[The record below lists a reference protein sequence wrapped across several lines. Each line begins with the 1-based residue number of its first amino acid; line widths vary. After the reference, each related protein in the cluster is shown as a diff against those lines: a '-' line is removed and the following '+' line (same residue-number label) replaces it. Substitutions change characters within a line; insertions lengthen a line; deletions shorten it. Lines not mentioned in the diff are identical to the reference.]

1 MMDPDQLADFLSA
14 RCGKLTASRM
24 ADAMARLK
32 NGGEAEDR
40 KKLKIELVAE
50 RMTGDSVPHYVNDA
64 MRWGLATED
73 EAKAA
78 FEAETGLLLTPCGT
92 IDHPEIEWFAATP
105 DALIGRDA
113 VAEFKCPATTTHVG
127 WVLAGVVPEQHK
139 PQILAQ
145 LACTGRTRAIFCS
158 YDPRVKRG
166 PQLFI
171 REWTPDQAEIAAIE
185 AAAREFLAEVDA
197 MFDLATAQPAL
208 EPHQ

>member
-1 MMDPDQLADFLSA
+1 MMDPDQLAAFLSA

-32 NGGEAEDR
+32 NGGEAEAR

-92 IDHPEIEWFAATP
+92 VDHPSIEYFAATP
-105 DALIGRDA
+105 DALLGRDA
-113 VAEFKCPATTTHVG
+113 VAEFKCPTTPTHVG
-127 WVLAGVVPEQHK
+127 WILAGQVPEQHK

-145 LACTGRTRAIFCS
+145 LACTGRTKAVFCS

-171 REWTPDQAEIAAIE
+171 REWEPDPAEIAAIE

-197 MFDLATAQPAL
+197 LFERVT
-208 EPHQ
+208 ETT